1 LPNDK
6 HGDDDDDNRMRDMIT
21 QTCQWRNL

>member
-1 LPNDK
+1 LPNDE